1 MSRSLTQNKAGPS
14 GTQRSSQALPAYEP
28 PILPLHGTALE
39 IITDKIPKTH
49 NSIEPQITAALKIL
63 TSVASDLGERT
74 TKRDDP
80 KRAEKQK
87 LLDALEQAARATVDA
102 SMKLQDSKEILAEIG
117 DVEARRYEIG
127 AQARRG
133 RARARRAAANAD
145 SEDEAEGE
153 GEDKVEPVGVDEG
166 LWGRYKAAYT
176 GKEESYEK
184 KLDREKY
191 GDVKEYADFRRTLWD
206 AQNPDVPMPP
216 VRQWFG
222 PAAGEAAEE
231 DSDDEL
237 EVAQERISYQCPL
250 TLVEFV
256 NPVTTRVCK
265 HSFEKDAIF
274 EMLRNQRGK
283 LDCPV
288 AGCSQKLTA
297 KDLVEDEYLLGKMRR
312 HQERRER
319 ERRQAQMEEVE
330 EEDED
335 EEEEER
341 EKPIIKEEMKS
352 VKKEKGANTSAPAA
366 RRRGRQQVMDLE
378 DEDEDMED

>member
-1 MSRSLTQNKAGPS
+1 MSRRLTQIKAGPS

-39 IITDKIPKTH
+39 IITDKIPRTH
-49 NSIEPQITAALKIL
+49 NTVESQITAALKIL

-87 LLDALEQAARATVDA
+87 FLDALEQAARATVDA
-102 SMKLQDSKEILAEIG
+102 SMKLQDSKEILAKIG
-117 DVEARRYEIG
+117 TVETRRHEVG

-145 SEDEAEGE
+145 SGDEVEGE
-153 GEDKVEPVGVDEG
+153 GEDKVEPVGVDES
-166 LWGRYKAAYT
+166 LWSRYKAAYT
-176 GKEESYEK
+176 EKGESYEK
-184 KLDREKY
+184 KSDREKY
-191 GDVKEYADFRRTLWD
+191 GDVKEYANFRRTLWD

-222 PAAGEAAEE
+222 PATGEAAEE

-265 HSFEKDAIF
+265 HSFEKEAIF
-274 EMLRNQRGK
+274 EMLHNQRGK

-312 HQERRER
+312 HQERKER

-335 EEEEER
+335 EEER
-341 EKPIIKEEMKS
+341 EKPVTREEMKK
-352 VKKEKGANTSAPAA
+352 VKKEKGAKTSAPTA
-366 RRRGRQQVMDLE
+366 RHRGRQQVMDLE
-378 DEDEDMED
+378 DEDEEMED